1 MKCNSEKH
9 HRRSIRLKNYDY
21 SNTGAYFITVCAYN
35 RECLFGNMQTGKIVL
50 NQFGQ
55 IISNKW
61 NQIPK
66 HFLNV
71 QLDEFIIMP
80 NHLHGIIIIVG
91 AKHLTKE
98 FSKNLQ
104 YRQKNAS
111 PLHLNGTKPGSLSAI
126 MQNFQSVTTRK
137 INQIRKTP
145 GSKLWQRNFFEH
157 IIRDEKELNQVREY
171 VINNPLEWELDK
183 ENPKNW
189 GGKSIINKT
198 ILQ

>member
-1 MKCNSEKH
+1 M
-9 HRRSIRLKNYDY
+9 
-21 SNTGAYFITVCAYN
+21 
-35 RECLFGNMQTGKIVL
+35 
-50 NQFGQ
+50 
-55 IISNKW
+55 
-61 NQIPK
+61 
-66 HFLNV
+66 
-71 QLDEFIIMP
+71 
-80 NHLHGIIIIVG
+80 
-91 AKHLTKE
+91 
-98 FSKNLQ
+98 KNLQ

-111 PLHLNGTKPGSLSAI
+111 PLRPNGTKPGSLSAI

-157 IIRDEKELNQVREY
+157 IIRDEKELNQGREY